1 MQRVVSGSPVQSRP
15 AFTYPAVS
23 PNRVVEEYLS
33 ALKGMD
39 FRRAYKHISLGYAG
53 GVDPEGYEINMK
65 KGLVENLH
73 WSLNSYEVVGVK
85 VLGDQAYVLTDLGV
99 TYKLP
104 DSPQAITKK
113 VRVQYNL
120 SAIDKKWV
128 IVGDSCVEGCEKAPG
143 IEFKEIKPIPERGAP
158 PSEGVE

>member
-1 MQRVVSGSPVQSRP
+1 MQTVVSGSPVQSRP

-23 PNRVVEEYLS
+23 PTKVVEEYLS

-39 FRRAYKHISLGYAG
+39 FRKAYKYISLGYAG

-65 KGLVENLH
+65 KGLVDNLH
-73 WSLNSYEVVGVK
+73 WALQSYEVVGVK
-85 VLGDQAYVLTDLGV
+85 VLGDQAYVLTNLGV

-104 DSPQAITKK
+104 DSPQATNKSVK
-113 VRVQYNL
+113 VQYNL

-143 IEFKEIKPIPERGAP
+143 IEFKEIKPIPERKA
-158 PSEGVE
+158 PSEGVD